1 MYLEPGK
8 DITLFN
14 ADGTRHIKD
23 SESLCFGNNVL
34 CHISAAWEVYVC
46 TESTAINWRPL

>member
-14 ADGTRHIKD
+14 AGGTRHIKD
-23 SESLCFGNNVL
+23 SERLYLEIKFYVISLLLGRPM
-34 CHISAAWEVYVC
+34 SALSLEQ
-46 TESTAINWRPL
+46 